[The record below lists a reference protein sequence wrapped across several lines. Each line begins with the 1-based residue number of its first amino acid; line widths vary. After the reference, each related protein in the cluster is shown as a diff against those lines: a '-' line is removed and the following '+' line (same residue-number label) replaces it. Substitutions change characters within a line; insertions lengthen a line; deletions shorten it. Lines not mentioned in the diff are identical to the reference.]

1 MRDAWFHKIGAW
13 RAEQLIFIDESGI
26 NARSG
31 ERTHGWSQKGHVIPY
46 PVTYGRAEN
55 YSVLPALTVD
65 GYIACNVY
73 QGAVNRAT
81 FKKFIEDLL
90 PQCSRYPGPRSI
102 IIMDNAAIHNVRSH
116 STVLMQRISKKPSRQ
131 RVASWK
137 SYRLTL
143 QTTIPLNIHFR
154 SSRML

>member
-1 MRDAWFHKIGAW
+1 LRDAWFLKIGAW
-13 RAEQLIFIDESGI
+13 RAEQLVFIDESGI

-31 ERTHGWSQKGHVIPY
+31 ERTHGWSQKGRVIPY
-46 PVTYGRAEN
+46 SVAFGRAEN

-73 QGAVNRAT
+73 QGAVNGAT

-102 IIMDNAAIHNVRSH
+102 IVMDNATIHNVSPH
-116 STVLMQRISKKPSRQ
+116 SMVLMQGYQRNHRGSRLQ
-131 RVASWK
+131 AGKVTALFSRLQ
-137 SYRLTL
+137 SY
-143 QTTIPLNIHFR
+143 
-154 SSRML
+154 